1 MMKRFDRREFL
12 KASAVG
18 GVVAVG
24 AGIPSPWMRALAE
37 GSKGDDRI
45 LVVIQMSGGNDGL
58 NTVVP
63 YGDEAYRKARPQLG
77 IAADQVLKINDQL
90 GFHPSLRGVA
100 KLLESG
106 RFSIVQGV
114 GYERPNRS
122 HFESM
127 DIWHTCQRKEGR
139 VGEGWLGRW
148 IASTGS
154 GDSADSLGLHLGREQ
169 QPLAMVARGVQV
181 PSIASVDQFRLKGTQ
196 GGDGGAADGSG
207 AAVMPAA
214 AASKTGG
221 DPLLDFL
228 ESSTEVAVAASAR
241 LDAALRSAPV
251 GVGGGGEFPAT
262 GLGEKLGVVSRL
274 IRAGLSTRV
283 YYVTLDGFD
292 THAQQPAAH
301 AALLRQWSDAVAAFV
316 ESLGEAG
323 QGERVLVMTFS
334 EFGRRVAENASQGTD
349 HGAAAPVF
357 FCGPSLAQ
365 GVIGNLPSLT
375 DLDDGDLKHAIDFR
389 QLYATI
395 IERWFGV
402 PSQAI
407 LGAKYEPIGLLG

>member
-1 MMKRFDRREFL
+1 MMTRFDRRDFL
-12 KASAVG
+12 KASAFG
-18 GVVAVG
+18 GVVAIG
-24 AGIPSPWMRALAE
+24 AGMPSPWMRALAE

-58 NTVVP
+58 NTIVP
-63 YGDEAYRKARPQLG
+63 YRDEAYRKARPQLG

-90 GFHPSLRGVA
+90 GFHPSLRGVG

-106 RFSIVQGV
+106 RFSVVQGV

-154 GDSADSLGLHLGREQ
+154 ADSSDSLGLHLGREQ

-181 PSIASVDQFRLKGTQ
+181 PSIASVDQFRLKGTK
-196 GGDGGAADGSG
+196 GSDGGP
-207 AAVMPAA
+207 AVGVTPKAA
-214 AASKTGG
+214 ATTAG

-251 GVGGGGEFPAT
+251 GGEFPAT

-301 AALLRQWSDAVAAFV
+301 AALLRQWSDALAAFI

-323 QGERVLVMTFS
+323 QRERVLVMTFS

-389 QLYATI
+389 QLYATV

-402 PSQAI
+402 PSQEI

>member
-1 MMKRFDRREFL
+1 MMARIDRRDFL

-24 AGIPSPWMRALAE
+24 AGVPSRWMRAVAGE
-37 GSKGDDRI
+37 AKGDERI

-63 YGDEAYRKARPQLG
+63 FRDEAYRKARPELG
-77 IAADQVLKINDQL
+77 IASDAVLKIDDQL

-100 KLLESG
+100 KLLEAG

-127 DIWHTCQRKEGR
+127 DIWHTCQRKESR

-148 IASTGS
+148 IAASGADAA
-154 GDSADSLGLHLGREQ
+154 GDSIGLHLGREQ
-169 QPLAMVARGVQV
+169 QPLALAARGVQV
-181 PSIASVDQFRLKGTQ
+181 PSIASVDQFRLKGADGAHSGEQ
-196 GGDGGAADGSG
+196 GGVMLGSDKAKAG
-207 AAVMPAA
+207 
-214 AASKTGG
+214 S

-228 ESSTEVAVAASAR
+228 ESSTEVAVAASTR
-241 LDAALRSAPV
+241 LDAALRAAPVGV

-301 AALLRQWSDAVAAFV
+301 AGLLRQWSDAVEAFV
-316 ESLGEAG
+316 DSMSRAG
-323 QGERVLVMTFS
+323 QGDRVLVMTFS

-357 FCGPSLAQ
+357 FCGPSLPS
-365 GVIGNLPSLT
+365 GVIGKLPSLT

-389 QLYATI
+389 QLYATV

-402 PSQAI
+402 SSQEV
-407 LGAKYEPIGLLG
+407 LGGKYEPITLFG